1 MLRNIISGNF
11 SSRKIRT
18 PDRILPGARVVRHP
32 PAHGTGSSCTPDL
45 TRLPPRLSHRYFHT
59 GQVIFFPQGAVK
71 DDFYTKIV
79 VEKQVFAAHSTDG
92 SKSKAAYTP
101 ATRQVISTVEQLTVL
116 SRQRKKDAIAASQN
130 SDDLLG
136 ALDVVLN
143 SKKVMLFTGKNTLE
157 GKVTPSGPVATALLA
172 HALYQSHKVA
182 VIVCDDV
189 NWRLTR
195 CLLHAINPDCARY
208 IKHFSIKAV
217 NGELFGQLRRMLD
230 EEAPDTTIY
239 VGVPG
244 RNHNGAYL
252 DEAGNP
258 IDDFNIA
265 LDQALNLQNAQQKQ
279 TIAICSRLND
289 AGAGSP
295 LDKNN
300 EKHAGKP
307 HTVMSASHTVIADD
321 VLVGGLALAEL
332 TTSACI
338 DKHACTPEEL
348 ERIIKKAEDK
358 VKRDDYRAPCYRDK
372 PRAKHHH
379 LPVPVIEPLHSYI
392 FMARLKEM
400 QDAIELGQVA
410 WPSSLDH
417 LKDYGPEVRYFVLY
431 DSSDGA
437 FIALRDFEGY
447 FRARSNSILKLT
459 LVTDHNNAP
468 YGALDDELFG
478 VAVNG
483 MYFSAKQ
490 GPEGIVMVCNTV
502 CTVDLEKVKDIVE
515 KAFEKACGKKI
526 DMALVD
532 LIKTTAEAI
541 IKHGGDRPV
550 ILCTERTAKSGAYQ
564 KRIKEAAEPAGKA
577 MPNVTVIGCG
587 DKDNEELKRLDWAS
601 LINDGVHL
609 KTDED
614 SKRLIETEVRRYVT
628 KISPDATSIWFGC
641 THFPP
646 IKSVVRNH
654 VDAILKAS
662 GKQHSIRIFDPI
674 EFQAEKTIKYANEH
688 PLAIQD
694 RHAFKPETN
703 VVTTGRVAAV
713 KKSVKAYNKKPIP
726 VSHVV
731 FEKVKEEPA
740 VIREALAKQ

>member
-1 MLRNIISGNF
+1 
-11 SSRKIRT
+11 
-18 PDRILPGARVVRHP
+18 
-32 PAHGTGSSCTPDL
+32 
-45 TRLPPRLSHRYFHT
+45 
-59 GQVIFFPQGAVK
+59 
-71 DDFYTKIV
+71 
-79 VEKQVFAAHSTDG
+79 
-92 SKSKAAYTP
+92 
-101 ATRQVISTVEQLTVL
+101 
-116 SRQRKKDAIAASQN
+116 
-130 SDDLLG
+130 
-136 ALDVVLN
+136 
-143 SKKVMLFTGKNTLE
+143 MLFTGKNTLE

-400 QDAIELGQVA
+400 QDAIELGHVA
-410 WPSSLDH
+410 WPSSLDR

-459 LVTDHNNAP
+459 AVTDHNNAP
-468 YGALDDELFG
+468 YGALEDGLFA

-490 GPEGIVMVCNTV
+490 GSEGIVMVCNTI
-502 CTVDLEKVKDIVE
+502 CTVDLGKVKDIVE

-526 DMALVD
+526 DMTLID
-532 LIKTTAEAI
+532 LIKTTAEVI
-541 IKHGGDRPV
+541 VKHGGERPA
-550 ILCTERTAKSGAYQ
+550 ILSTERTAKSGAYLE
-564 KRIKEAAEPAGKA
+564 RIKQAAMAAGKD
-577 MPNVTVIGCG
+577 MPIVKVIGCG
-587 DKDNEELKRLDWAS
+587 NKDNEELKKLDLAQ
-601 LINDGVHL
+601 LINDGVHF

-614 SKRLIETEVRRYVT
+614 SKRLMEVEVNRYVDQ
-628 KISPDATSIWFGC
+628 IPLDASSIWLGC
-641 THFPP
+641 THFPA
-646 IKSVVRNH
+646 IKSLIRNRF
-654 VDAILKAS
+654 DANLKAA
-662 GKQHSIRIFDPI
+662 GKQHRVRIFDPI
-674 EFQAEKTIKYANEH
+674 EYQAEKTIKYTNEH
-688 PLAIQD
+688 PLADQD
-694 RHAFKPETN
+694 KHAFKPETN
-703 VVTTGRVAAV
+703 VATTGRVAGV

-731 FEKVKEEPA
+731 FEKVPEEFVAIRGAATKE
-740 VIREALAKQ
+740 